1 MADFRA
7 ALSIISTQDEDAKEL
22 ISYYSDV
29 LKATSASQKTIIR
42 RDQLEPAVLRY
53 LEKKSK
59 INFRRGAG
67 KEPDFVV
74 NWNTKEQGTR
84 PGNLLD
90 IELKAKIITEGDIKI
105 GGAAVPI
112 DVLQKTG
119 LITASQ
125 LDVLRAA
132 PTTSGGAA
140 IRASTTPVT
149 VTSADYLREYARITP
164 GYEYVLTKQGFA
176 LAFEGKPLTT
186 KKERSILETFK
197 ESGAGEAFYASRQP
211 LPITELSNTTNN
223 LLYDQAASIVKEL
236 NSISPNQK
244 LFDYLKQNQRESFE
258 ALKSKAKNVLVTWPV
273 IVGGIGSTTI
283 SSLKVAEI
291 TFSGDDYFNSK
302 LFYIKVKRDTAAS
315 ITFYPYI
322 KTPIEK
328 RILAEFD
335 KDNFAAAAFA
345 IQNQLEKFESK
356 ESIIKYK
363 RRGSKE
369 ELNIFATFYA
379 AMLGKDDVPAGSIPQ
394 GKVRVNI
401 PRRKSSA
408 FTSRTA
414 PARRLLRE
422 TKQPSMGDFITNDT
436 ITALTQREMMRRM
449 PIGPVG
455 GPPLSRK
462 VLTYRTGRFVQ
473 SLKVIADMRSQAM
486 QYYYD
491 PRYWIH
497 ETTSRNPRDLIDSSL
512 NSVTRNLFSKRFNL
526 VKAERSL

>member
-74 NWNTKEQGTR
+74 NWNTEEQGTR

-112 DVLQKTG
+112 DVLQKTE

-125 LDVLRAA
+125 LDVLRTA

-140 IRASTTPVT
+140 IRARTTPVI
-149 VTSADYLREYARITP
+149 TSYSDYLTEFARITP
-164 GYEYVLTKQGFA
+164 GYTFPPSKRLYFQGK
-176 LAFEGKPLTT
+176 LVGK
-186 KKERSILETFK
+186 KKREQILEDFK
-197 ESGAGEAFYASRQP
+197 ESEAGKEFYASRQP
-211 LPITELSNTTNN
+211 LPITELPNTTNN

-302 LFYIKVKRDTAAS
+302 FFYIKVKRDAAAS

-345 IQNQLEKFESK
+345 IQNQLKKFESK

-369 ELNIFATFYA
+369 ELSISATFYA

-497 ETTSRNPRDLIDSSL
+497 ETTNRNPRDLIDSSL

-526 VKAERSL
+526 IKAERSL

>member
-125 LDVLRAA
+125 LDVLRTA

-140 IRASTTPVT
+140 IRARTTPVI
-149 VTSADYLREYARITP
+149 TSYFDYLGEFARITQ
-164 GYEYVLTKQGFA
+164 GYTVPPSKILYFQGKVV
-176 LAFEGKPLTT
+176 GK
-186 KKERSILETFK
+186 KKEKQIVEDFK
-197 ESGAGEAFYASRQP
+197 ESEAGKEFYASRQP

-236 NSISPNQK
+236 NSISPNQN

-291 TFSGDDYFNSK
+291 TFNGDDYFNSK
-302 LFYIKVKRDTAAS
+302 FFYMKVKRDSPVS

-369 ELNIFATFYA
+369 ELNISATFYA
-379 AMLGKDDVPAGSIPQ
+379 AMLGKDGVPAGSIPQ

>member
-125 LDVLRAA
+125 LDVLRTA

-140 IRASTTPVT
+140 IRASTTPVPT
-149 VTSADYLREYARITP
+149 RSFDYLGEFARITQ
-164 GYEYVLTKQGFA
+164 GYTFSPSKILYFQGKVV
-176 LAFEGKPLTT
+176 GK
-186 KKERSILETFK
+186 KKIRQILEDFK
-197 ESGAGEAFYASRQP
+197 ESEAGKEFYASRQP

-302 LFYIKVKRDTAAS
+302 VFYMKVKRDNAAS

-369 ELNIFATFYA
+369 ELNISATFYA

-414 PARRLLRE
+414 SARRLLRE